1 MDETGVNVQW
11 FPGHMTKAK
20 RMMAESVRLVD
31 AVCERADARIPLSSR
46 NPELEEITGGL
57 PRLLILNRVDLADP
71 AVTKRWLRL
80 YKERGVPV
88 LETDSRSG
96 RGVKSFPDAVRR
108 LLKEQLAAW
117 AAKGQANRPVK
128 LMVAGI
134 PNVWKSTFINKVA
147 GRKAAAVSDRP
158 GVTRGKQWITVDRGM
173 ELLDTPGLLWPR
185 FDSREIGEH
194 LAWTGAVK
202 DGVADM
208 EALAAGLLLF
218 LRERYPADLE
228 ARYKLKADP
237 TLQGWE
243 LLEAAARKRGFLISG
258 GEVDTERMSQILLD
272 EFRAGTIGRISLE
285 TPEEQL

>member
-1 MDETGVNVQW
+1 MDEKGVNVQW

-20 RMMAESVRLVD
+20 RMMTDSVRLVD
-31 AVCERADARIPLSSR
+31 AVCEIADARIPASSR
-46 NPELEEITGGL
+46 NPELEEITGGK

-71 AVTKRWLRL
+71 AVTKRWVKY
-80 YKERGVPV
+80 YKDRGVAV

-96 RGVKSFPDAVRR
+96 QGVKAFPAAVRA
-108 LLKEQLAAW
+108 LLKEQIAAW

-128 LMVAGI
+128 LMVAGV
-134 PNVWKSTFINKVA
+134 PNVGKSTFINKVA

-185 FDSREIGEH
+185 FDTKAMGEH

-208 EALAAGLLLF
+208 EALAADLLLF
-218 LRERYPADLE
+218 LREKYPTLLE
-228 ARYKLKADP
+228 TRYKLKADP
-237 TLQGWE
+237 ALQGWE
-243 LLEAAARKRGFLISG
+243 LLELAARKRGFLISG
-258 GEVDTERMSQILLD
+258 GEVDTERMSAILLD
-272 EFRAGTIGRISLE
+272 EFRAGKIGRISLE
-285 TPEEQL
+285 APEEQP

>member
-1 MDETGVNVQW
+1 
-11 FPGHMTKAK
+11 
-20 RMMAESVRLVD
+20 MMEDSLSLVD
-31 AVCERADARIPLSSR
+31 AVCEILDARIPHASS
-46 NPELEEITGGL
+46 NPDIYTLAGDK
-57 PRLLILNRVDLADP
+57 PRLTILNRTDLADP
-71 AVTKRWLRL
+71 AVTKQWAG
-80 YKERGVPV
+80 YFDACGIKVI
-88 LETDSRSG
+88 ETDARSG
-96 RGVKSFPDAVRR
+96 KGVNAFIPAVRE
-108 LLKEQLAAW
+108 LLKDKVAAY
-117 AAKGQANRPVK
+117 AAKGQAGRTLRVMI
-128 LMVAGI
+128 LGI
-134 PNVWKSTFINKVA
+134 PNVGKSTFINKVA

-208 EALAAGLLLF
+208 EALAAGLLPF

>member
-1 MDETGVNVQW
+1 MDEKGVNVQW

-20 RMMAESVRLVD
+20 RMMSDSVRLVD
-31 AVCERADARIPLSSR
+31 AVCEIADARIPASSR
-46 NPELEEITGGL
+46 NPELDEITGVK

-71 AVTKRWLRL
+71 AVTKRWVKY
-80 YKERGVPV
+80 YKDRGVAV

-96 RGVKSFPDAVRR
+96 QGVKAFPAAVRA
-108 LLKEQLAAW
+108 LLKEQIAAW

-128 LMVAGI
+128 LMVAGV
-134 PNVWKSTFINKVA
+134 PNVGKSTFINKVA

-185 FDSREIGEH
+185 FDTKAMGEH

-208 EALAAGLLLF
+208 ETLSADLLLL
-218 LRERYPADLE
+218 LREKYPTLLE
-228 ARYKLKADP
+228 TRYKLKADP
-237 TLQGWE
+237 ALQGWE
-243 LLEAAARKRGFLISG
+243 LLELAARKRGFLISG
-258 GEVDTERMSQILLD
+258 GEVDTERMSAILLD
-272 EFRAGTIGRISLE
+272 EFRAGKIGRISLE
-285 TPEEQL
+285 TPEEQP

>member
-1 MDETGVNVQW
+1 MDEKGVNVQW

-20 RMMAESVRLVD
+20 RMMSDSVRLVD
-31 AVCERADARIPLSSR
+31 AVCEIADARIPASSR
-46 NPELEEITGGL
+46 NPELDEITGVK

-71 AVTKRWLRL
+71 AVTKRWVKY
-80 YKERGVPV
+80 YKDRGVAV

-96 RGVKSFPDAVRR
+96 QGVKAFPAAVRA
-108 LLKEQLAAW
+108 LLKEQIAAW

-128 LMVAGI
+128 LMVAGV
-134 PNVWKSTFINKVA
+134 PNVGKSTFINKVA

-185 FDSREIGEH
+185 FDTKEMGEH

-208 EALAAGLLLF
+208 EALSADLLLL
-218 LRERYPADLE
+218 LREKYPTLLE
-228 ARYKLKADP
+228 TRYKLKADP
-237 TLQGWE
+237 ALQGWE
-243 LLEAAARKRGFLISG
+243 LLELAARKRGFLISG
-258 GEVDTERMSQILLD
+258 GEVDTERMSAILLD
-272 EFRAGTIGRISLE
+272 EFRAGKIGRISLE
-285 TPEEQL
+285 APEEQT

>member
-1 MDETGVNVQW
+1 MDEKGVNVQW

-20 RMMAESVRLVD
+20 RMMTDSVRLVD
-31 AVCERADARIPLSSR
+31 AVCEIADARIPASSR
-46 NPELEEITGGL
+46 NPELEEITGGK

-71 AVTKRWLRL
+71 AVTKRWVKY
-80 YKERGVPV
+80 YKDRGVAV

-96 RGVKSFPDAVRR
+96 QGVKAFPAAVRA
-108 LLKEQLAAW
+108 LLKEQIAAW

-128 LMVAGI
+128 LMVAGV
-134 PNVWKSTFINKVA
+134 PNVGKSTFINKVA

-185 FDSREIGEH
+185 FDTKAMGEH

-208 EALAAGLLLF
+208 EALSADLLLL
-218 LRERYPADLE
+218 LREKYPTLLE
-228 ARYKLKADP
+228 TRYKLKADP
-237 TLQGWE
+237 ALQGWE
-243 LLEAAARKRGFLISG
+243 LLELAARKRGFLISG
-258 GEVDTERMSQILLD
+258 GEVDTERMSAILLD
-272 EFRAGTIGRISLE
+272 EFRAGKIGRISLE
-285 TPEEQL
+285 APEEQT

>member
-1 MDETGVNVQW
+1 MDEKGVNVQW

-20 RMMAESVRLVD
+20 RMMADSVRLVD
-31 AVCERADARIPLSSR
+31 AVCEIADARIPASSR
-46 NPELEEITGGL
+46 NPELEEITGGK

-71 AVTKRWLRL
+71 AVTKRWVKY
-80 YKERGVPV
+80 YKDRGVAV

-96 RGVKSFPDAVRR
+96 QGVKAFPAAVRA
-108 LLKEQLAAW
+108 LLKEQIAAW

-128 LMVAGI
+128 LMVAGV
-134 PNVWKSTFINKVA
+134 PNVGKSTFINKVA

-185 FDSREIGEH
+185 FDTKAMGEH

-208 EALAAGLLLF
+208 EALAADLLLF
-218 LRERYPADLE
+218 LREKYPTLLE
-228 ARYKLKADP
+228 TRYKLKADP
-237 TLQGWE
+237 ALQGWE
-243 LLEAAARKRGFLISG
+243 LLELAARKRGFLISG
-258 GEVDTERMSQILLD
+258 GEVDTERMSAILLD
-272 EFRAGTIGRISLE
+272 EFRAGKIGRISLE
-285 TPEEQL
+285 APEEQT